1 MYGILKEGKRTVNE
15 LIEKILKADEEARK
29 KSQAIEERRAHLEAD
44 ITEAKNKMKAEYDA
58 AADEEIKKQLEEK
71 RKAAEISWN
80 EASKKYKK
88 LGDDLKF
95 SYNSNYEKWASE
107 IAEKVIEG
115 V

>member
-1 MYGILKEGKRTVNE
+1 MNE

-29 KSQAIEERRAHLEAD
+29 RSQATEDKKAHLEAD
-44 ITEAKNKMKAEYDA
+44 ITEAKNKIKEEYMTAAE
-58 AADEEIKKQLEEK
+58 EEIKRQLEEK
-71 RKAAEISWN
+71 RKAAQKSWG

-95 SYNSNYEKWASE
+95 SYNANYEKWAAD

-115 V
+115 T